1 MNGITKVKIPGMD
14 NPILFVINY
23 ATLIE
28 DDNECESLC
37 QPFNLMANG
46 IKLDMTPEKYGGQQ
60 CLTMDDVVLPMK
72 YDGEKLYFT
81 ISKPTDD
88 EIKNLETF
96 ELTSPYSNDLL
107 RRNKLTKHSTNIPMM
122 EWRKRLA
129 MAPEDIVAKTLEN
142 TSQFYL
148 TLPGDE
154 RQDMRDHYVSRTP
167 GLRYPR
173 QNEVV
178 SSDTF
183 SPSVRSD
190 RGNTC
195 SQLFSGNTTDF
206 WAVYPLKT
214 ESKNTE
220 ALQDYTRT
228 YGCPNVIKTDNA
240 QSELGTG

>member
-107 RRNKLTKHSTNIPMM
+107 
-122 EWRKRLA
+122 
-129 MAPEDIVAKTLEN
+129 
-142 TSQFYL
+142 
-148 TLPGDE
+148 
-154 RQDMRDHYVSRTP
+154 
-167 GLRYPR
+167 
-173 QNEVV
+173 
-178 SSDTF
+178 
-183 SPSVRSD
+183 
-190 RGNTC
+190 
-195 SQLFSGNTTDF
+195 
-206 WAVYPLKT
+206 
-214 ESKNTE
+214 
-220 ALQDYTRT
+220 
-228 YGCPNVIKTDNA
+228 
-240 QSELGTG
+240 